1 MNAKNVVFP
10 DELLENKKIETTIFT
25 EENDLLGVAV
35 LSEVADNSIHVLRIY
50 QMFWF
55 NEEKAFSPVQEL
67 AAFSFPNREELD
79 DFLMRLPE
87 ISGLE
92 MLMLVN
98 PLPDPAVH

>member
-1 MNAKNVVFP
+1 MNSKNVVFP
-10 DELLENKKIETTIFT
+10 DELLENKKIETTIFP
-25 EENDLLGVAV
+25 EENGLIGVAV
-35 LSEVADNSIHVLRIY
+35 LSEVAENSIHVLRIY

-55 NEEKAFSPVQEL
+55 NEEEAFSPVQEL
-67 AAFSFPNREELD
+67 AAFSFPSREEFD

-98 PLPDPAVH
+98 PLPDSVAH